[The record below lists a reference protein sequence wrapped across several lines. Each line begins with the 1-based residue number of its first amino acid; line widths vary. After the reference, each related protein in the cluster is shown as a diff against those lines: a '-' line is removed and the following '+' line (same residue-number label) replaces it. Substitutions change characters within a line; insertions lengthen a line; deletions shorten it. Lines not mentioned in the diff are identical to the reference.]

1 VVAEDDRPIA
11 IATRRERT
19 RAATVREIKT
29 TARRLLI
36 EQGAESVTLR
46 AIAREMGMTAPALY
60 RYFDSHDALLSA
72 VVADV
77 YDELADSLE
86 AARDAI
92 APSDPGTRLL
102 EMAREFRHWST
113 EHPREFGLV
122 FATPVPLVID
132 APSPL
137 DKAGSRFG
145 AVFVDAFFQ
154 LFRERP
160 FAVRAD
166 DELPLDFR
174 DQLDHYRQQMC
185 TQLGD
190 VVLAIPL
197 GGYEVFL
204 ECWVR
209 LYGFVALEVFD
220 HLTFAL
226 TDPEPAFES
235 HLHGIADR
243 LGITVPDGLTED
255 D

>member
-1 VVAEDDRPIA
+1 VAEDDRPIA
-11 IATRRERT
+11 LATRRERT

-29 TARRLLI
+29 TARRLLV

-86 AARDAI
+86 AARDSVG
-92 APSDPGTRLL
+92 PGDPAARLL

-122 FATPVPLVID
+122 FATPVPVVLD

-145 AVFVDAFFQ
+145 AVFLDAFFR
-154 LFRERP
+154 LFEERP
-160 FAVRAD
+160 FPVRSDA
-166 DELPLDFR
+166 ELQPDLR

-190 VVLAIPL
+190 VVLTIPL

-226 TDPEPAFES
+226 TDPEPAFEAN
-235 HLHGIADR
+235 LRGIAGS
-243 LGITVPDGLTED
+243 LGITVPDGLPQD

>member
-1 VVAEDDRPIA
+1 VVADDRPIA

-19 RAATVREIKT
+19 RAATVREIKM
-29 TARRLLI
+29 TARRLLV
-36 EQGAESVTLR
+36 EEGAESVTLR

-86 AARDAI
+86 AARDSLETAD
-92 APSDPGTRLL
+92 AGTRLL
-102 EMAREFRHWST
+102 EMGREFRHWST

-145 AVFVDAFFQ
+145 AAFVDAFFQ
-154 LFRERP
+154 LFKERP
-160 FAVRAD
+160 FPVRAD
-166 DELPLDFR
+166 AELPPDFR
-174 DQLDHYRQQMC
+174 DQLDHYRQRMC
-185 TQLGD
+185 SQLGD
-190 VVLAIPL
+190 VVLTIPL
-197 GGYEVFL
+197 GGFEVFL

-226 TDPEPAFES
+226 TDPEPAFEA
-235 HLHGIADR
+235 HLRGIADR
-243 LGITVPDGLTED
+243 LGITVPDAFSED